1 MTDLSYG
8 QAGVDV
14 AREEKALSGL
24 IGWAKKTFE
33 LRKRG
38 EPGSSVL
45 DIGYF
50 ANVVEIAPGLG
61 LAVSADGV
69 GTKCLVAQL
78 ADRYDT
84 VGIDLVAMNVNDLI
98 CLGAEPVSLLDYLAV
113 EDPDPRLLSEIG
125 KGLYAGCEQ
134 ARITL
139 PGGELAQIGSMIK
152 GAVPGRAFDVAGF
165 VVGTVALD
173 RINTGKDVRA
183 GDVVIGFHSSGLH
196 SNGYS
201 LARKALFD
209 RGGFKVADRP
219 AELAGKTLG
228 DVLLEPTK
236 IYVKPILE
244 LLKTPGLRVGA
255 LAHITGDGFLNMAR
269 LEAPMGYVLD
279 RLPEPHPIFGLIQK
293 KGGIKTEEMYTAFN
307 MGIGFTV
314 TVGPESE
321 KLVLDVAK
329 KHGFGAQVIGKA
341 VADPKRRIQ
350 LPGVGL
356 VGDADE
362 RSFEK
367 VNK

>member
-1 MTDLSYG
+1 MSELSYG

-24 IGWAKKTFE
+24 IGWARKTFA

-38 EPGSSVL
+38 EAGSSVL

-69 GTKCLVAQL
+69 GTKLLIAQL
-78 ADRYDT
+78 VDRYDT
-84 VGIDLVAMNVNDLI
+84 IGIDLVAMNVNDLI

-113 EDPDPRLLSEIG
+113 EDPDPRLLEEIG
-125 KGLYAGCEQ
+125 KGLYQGCAE

-139 PGGELAQIGSMIK
+139 PGGELAQIGSMLR
-152 GAVPGRAFDVAGF
+152 GAVPGKAFDVAGF

-173 RINTGKDVRA
+173 RINTGKHVSP
-183 GDVVIGFHSSGLH
+183 GDVVLGFHSSGLH

-201 LARKALFD
+201 LARKALLD
-209 RGGFKVADRP
+209 KGGLKVGDRP
-219 AELAGKTLG
+219 AELGGKTLG
-228 DVLLEPTK
+228 AVLLEPTK
-236 IYVKPILE
+236 IYVKPVLE
-244 LLKTPGLRVGA
+244 LLKTIPVGA

-269 LEAPMGYVLD
+269 LEAPCGYVLD
-279 RLPEPHPIFGLIQK
+279 GLPEPPAIFGLIRK
-293 KGGIKTEEMYTAFN
+293 CGAITEEEMYVAFN

-314 TVGPESE
+314 TVAPAHESA
-321 KLVLDVAK
+321 VLAVAK
-329 KHGFGAQVIGKA
+329 KHGFPCQRIGHA
-341 VADPKRRIQ
+341 VADPGRKIR

-356 VGDADE
+356 VGDADA
-362 RSFEK
+362 RVFTRG
-367 VNK
+367 